1 MKDIVRFSP
10 LPLRLVHTT
19 ACLAMVLTIA
29 VGAVIAHQGHGPIT
43 LDDLTRNALAI
54 VEGRVDSVKS
64 AWNPDHTQIRTTVR
78 VLADAFYKGDNEA
91 SAVEFVLLGGAVGE
105 DGLAIIGQPEFRTG
119 EHVIVFLRASWKT
132 SDVPVVQMEHGKF
145 TVETN
150 AAGAEVLVNSVG
162 ARYAKGEA
170 LASIRL
176 MNAALTGG
184 RP

>member
-1 MKDIVRFSP
+1 
-10 LPLRLVHTT
+10 
-19 ACLAMVLTIA
+19 
-29 VGAVIAHQGHGPIT
+29 
-43 LDDLTRNALAI
+43 
-54 VEGRVDSVKS
+54 
-64 AWNPDHTQIRTTVR
+64 
-78 VLADAFYKGDNEA
+78 
-91 SAVEFVLLGGAVGE
+91 
-105 DGLAIIGQPEFRTG
+105 
-119 EHVIVFLRASWKT
+119 
-132 SDVPVVQMEHGKF
+132 MEHGKF